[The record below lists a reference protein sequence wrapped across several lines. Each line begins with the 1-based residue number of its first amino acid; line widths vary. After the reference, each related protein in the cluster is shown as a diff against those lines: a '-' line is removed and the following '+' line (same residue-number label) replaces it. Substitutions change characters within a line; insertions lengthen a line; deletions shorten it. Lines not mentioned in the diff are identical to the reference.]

1 VTSEVE
7 QLSLEKAASLL
18 LEECRMVLPGI
29 QALFGFQFV
38 AVFSAAFGEKVT
50 HAEQVL
56 HLAALMCVALS
67 AALVLAPAALH
78 RRTQPRSISASFLK
92 TSSRLLEWS
101 MIPLAL
107 GTSADVYIV
116 TRVITHAISAAI
128 ATSLAAVAMFG
139 MLWIVLPWRAAR
151 RQSIR

>member
-1 VTSEVE
+1 MTSDVE
-7 QLSLEKAASLL
+7 HLSLEKAASLL

-67 AALVLAPAALH
+67 AALVLAPAAVH
-78 RRTQPRSISASFLK
+78 RQTQPRSVSERFLRV
-92 TSSRLLEWS
+92 SSRLLEWS
-101 MIPLAL
+101 LLPLAL

-116 TRVITHAISAAI
+116 TRVITHAIGAAI
-128 ATSLAAVAMFG
+128 GTSLGAMTIFAV
-139 MLWIVLPWRAAR
+139 LWVALPRREARREAAR
-151 RQSIR
+151 

>member
-1 VTSEVE
+1 MRSDVE

-50 HAEQVL
+50 HGEQLL
-56 HLAALMCVALS
+56 HLAALMCVAVS

-78 RRTQPRSISASFLK
+78 RQTQPRTISARFV
-92 TSSRLLEWS
+92 TISSRLLKWS
-101 MIPLAL
+101 MLPLAL
-107 GTSADVYIV
+107 GTSADVYVV
-116 TRVITHAISAAI
+116 TRVITHAIGAAI
-128 ATSLAAVAMFG
+128 ATSLATMAIFGALWVA
-139 MLWIVLPWRAAR
+139 LPRREAR
-151 RQSIR
+151 REAVR